1 MSWIREPR
9 KSYLHVSTHQTY
21 IGKALYEHALDCAT
35 IAAVACMS
43 SSLLKSSLG
52 PNLLALI
59 QVDEG
64 TFDLFD
70 KIFLEYNPHMQLTQA
85 LDFVDNFRHG
95 ATRYLLEELNDNGPL
110 FSSSLQRINNI
121 PWQCLEGIITASPSS
136 FRALRTVS
144 LYLGDVDDEEDDDE
158 DFVYS
163 IAALRFLPSLSE
175 LELGGFPHFPI
186 ALLCKDLGD

>member
-1 MSWIREPR
+1 MFELLCGRDPEENPLAKISWVYPTCGNSR

-59 QVDEG
+59 QVEKR

-85 LDFVDNFRHG
+85 LDFDDNFRYFD
-95 ATRYLLEELNDNGPL
+95 TSYLVEKLNDNR
-110 FSSSLQRINNI
+110 S
-121 PWQCLEGIITASPSS
+121 
-136 FRALRTVS
+136 
-144 LYLGDVDDEEDDDE
+144 
-158 DFVYS
+158 
-163 IAALRFLPSLSE
+163 
-175 LELGGFPHFPI
+175 
-186 ALLCKDLGD
+186 